1 MAQFQN
7 ILVVVDGNQ
16 PAASGVVAR
25 AVRLAKPNGASLKLI
40 TVVEPAHWYSRL
52 IHPTSDVLQ
61 SHIVTEKSEALEELA
76 ERVRQD
82 GVTVSTEVLQGRS
95 DIEMVRATVR
105 GGYDLLMK
113 EAEPNEHV
121 LFGSTDMHLLRNCP
135 SPVWL
140 VKPGQGERPLSK
152 ILAPVDPAPPSDE
165 ADLLHIKTGHA
176 SKDPGLDVTVL
187 ELAGSLASR
196 DGAELHVLHAWIAPG
211 EEHLRGSALLT
222 PEQVDRYMEDARAE
236 ARKSFDHLLASV
248 PADPTVQRTVH
259 MLKGEPADVIADFAK
274 AGHIDLIV
282 MGTVA
287 RTGIPGLFIGNTA
300 ESILQR
306 VDCSVLAV
314 KPRGFV
320 SPVSL
325 DG

>member
-1 MAQFQN
+1 MAQFRN
-7 ILVVVDGNQ
+7 ILVVINGNQ
-16 PAASGVVAR
+16 SAAPGVVAR
-25 AVRLAKPNGASLKLI
+25 AVRLAKQNGASLKLM

-52 IHPTSDVLQ
+52 IHSAAGALQ
-61 SHIVTEKSEALEELA
+61 SHVVAEKSEALEKLA

-82 GVTVSTEVLQGRS
+82 GVAVSTEVLHGRGY
-95 DIEMVRATVR
+95 IEMIRATMR

-121 LFGSTDMHLLRNCP
+121 LFGSTDMHLLRGCP

-140 VKPGQGERPLSK
+140 VKPGQGERPLAK
-152 ILAPVDPAPPSDE
+152 ILAPVDPTPPPDE

-176 SKDPGLDVTVL
+176 PKDPDLDVTVL

-222 PEQVDRYMEDARAE
+222 HEQVDRYMEDARAE
-236 ARKSFDHLLASV
+236 ARKSLDHLLASV
-248 PADPTVQRTVH
+248 PADPTVHRTAH

-274 AGHIDLIV
+274 AGHVDLIV

-320 SPVSL
+320 SPVSQ
-325 DG
+325 GG